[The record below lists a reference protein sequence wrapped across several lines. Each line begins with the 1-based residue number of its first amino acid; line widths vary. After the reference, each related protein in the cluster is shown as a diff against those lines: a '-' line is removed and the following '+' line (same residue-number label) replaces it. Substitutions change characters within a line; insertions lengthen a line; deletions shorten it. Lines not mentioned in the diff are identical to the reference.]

1 MKKLLAILLAAACA
15 FSLAAC
21 AAAPDTP
28 AAEEQPD
35 CISDP
40 TNAAAGR
47 TGGGCHGAVSERDE
61 VYSQQW

>member
-35 CISDP
+35 CIGDP
-40 TNAAAGR
+40 TAGR
-47 TGGGCHGAVSERDE
+47 TGGGCHGAVSERGE

>member
-35 CISDP
+35 CISDRRRSSWP
-40 TNAAAGR
+40 HR
-47 TGGGCHGAVSERDE
+47 WRLHGAVSERGE
-61 VYSQQW
+61 VYSRQW